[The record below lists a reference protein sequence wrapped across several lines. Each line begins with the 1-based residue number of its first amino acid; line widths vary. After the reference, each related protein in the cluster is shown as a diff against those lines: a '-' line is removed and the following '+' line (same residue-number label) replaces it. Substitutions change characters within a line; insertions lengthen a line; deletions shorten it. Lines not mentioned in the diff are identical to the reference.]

1 MNKKINFS
9 IILILFSIYC
19 FAQNP
24 KTLSLVEAVVLAK
37 QNSSALKIENLE
49 VERQTTLK
57 GAALELDPLQ
67 VQYQGGQF
75 NTKAFD
81 HNISAQQ
88 YFPLKKTTKANA
100 ALQTELAKLAEKH
113 KILTAYELEKA
124 VTLSFYQYLYAQNLL
139 KLNAELDSLYGRFLK
154 NTELKFKTGEGNQ
167 IEVLS
172 AKAKKQEIEF
182 DYQQLTADVKV
193 YLLQFQFFIEG
204 KGQTYIPDQNT
215 PLRYNPEAREN
226 PYFSLLNDYYLQKN
240 LVLKQENEVLK
251 QKMQPKIGGGYF
263 MQSIDKAFLYQ
274 GFTLGVQ
281 VPLYKKATQIRQNAN
296 DLAMQQNN
304 FAYEL
309 ARYQASNRLAEQ
321 QTATQKAQDALNYF
335 QQTALP
341 NAEKIIA
348 MSFKSYSAGE
358 IDYFQYAR
366 FLEQAIDVKKKYAEA
381 LQEYNRAAI
390 EAYFGTMNY
399 ER

>member
-9 IILILFSIYC
+9 SILMLFSIYC

-24 KTLSLVEAVVLAK
+24 KTLSLAEAVTLAK
-37 QNSSALKIENLE
+37 QNSSTLKIENLE

-88 YFPLKKTTKANA
+88 YFPLKKTTKANT

-167 IEVLS
+167 IEVLA

-182 DYQQLTADVKV
+182 EYQQLTADVKV
-193 YLLQFQFFIEG
+193 YLLQFQFFIEDNEAVFPN
-204 KGQTYIPDQNT
+204 IET
-215 PLRYNPEAREN
+215 PLQYVRP
-226 PYFSLLNDYYLQKN
+226 YLQSPSVAVLSEYYEQKN
-240 LVLKQENEVLK
+240 AILKQENEVLK
-251 QKMQPKIGGGYF
+251 QKLQPKIGGGYF

-281 VPLYKKATQIRQNAN
+281 IPLYKKATQVRQNAN

-304 FAYEL
+304 FAYRI
-309 ARYQASNRLAEQ
+309 AII
-321 QTATQKAQDALNYF
+321 QTNIKKTEHEIATQKAQDALNYF
-335 QQTALP
+335 QQIALP

-390 EAYFGTMNY
+390 EAYFGMMNIN
-399 ER
+399 